1 MTTNTTNPTADATNL
16 LGGAPTTG
24 VVNAPADDDSTLT
37 GQTTG
42 EVGDDNPN
50 PNPDDLPPEDDTE
63 EVEHEGQKYKVPKA
77 LKPALMMHQDY
88 TRKTQEVAEQRRA
101 LETQQQQLAQ
111 QAQAQQEYL
120 QEAAN
125 VVALDDQIKQFEQVD
140 WTALSQQDPAKAQ
153 QLWMTFSQLK
163 DNRAAML
170 GQLQQKEQQ
179 KALEAQQNLA
189 KQIEQSNAV
198 LARDIKG
205 WSPELAGKLRDF
217 AVEKLG
223 FSAQELGQVTDAR
236 IVKLLHRAYVGNQL
250 VAKQMG
256 AATQTTTPQAK
267 PVPTVGA
274 NAPAGKDPGRMSTD
288 EWMKHRNEQ
297 LRKQRTR

>member
-1 MTTNTTNPTADATNL
+1 MTTDTTNPSADPTL
-16 LGGAPTTG
+16 LSGGTTQG
-24 VVNAPADDDSTLT
+24 VVTDPADDSTLQGQLT
-37 GQTTG
+37 GGRT
-42 EVGDDNPN
+42 DPN
-50 PNPDDLPPEDDTE
+50 PNPTPPVDDTE
-63 EVEHEGQKYKVPKA
+63 EVEYEGQKYAIPKA
-77 LKPALMMHQDY
+77 LKPALMMNADY

-101 LETQQQQLAQ
+101 LEAQQQQLAQ
-111 QAQAQQEYL
+111 QAQSQQEYL
-120 QEAAN
+120 QDAAK

-140 WTALSQQDPAKAQ
+140 WNALNQQDPAKAQ
-153 QLWMTFSQLK
+153 QLWMTYSQLK
-163 DNRAAML
+163 DSRADVL

-179 KALEAQQNLA
+179 RALDSQQRLA
-189 KQIEQSNAV
+189 KQIEESNAV

-236 IVKLLHRAYVGNQL
+236 IVKLLHRAYVGDQL

-256 AATQTTTPQAK
+256 AATQTAVPQVK
-267 PVPTVGA
+267 PVPTVGS

>member
-1 MTTNTTNPTADATNL
+1 MTTETTNPSADPTL
-16 LGGAPTTG
+16 LSGGTTQG
-24 VVNAPADDDSTLT
+24 VVTDPADDSTLQGQLT
-37 GQTTG
+37 GDRTG
-42 EVGDDNPN
+42 PN
-50 PNPDDLPPEDDTE
+50 PNPDDPTPPVDDTE
-63 EVEHEGQKYKVPKA
+63 EVEYEGQKYAIPKA
-77 LKPALMMHQDY
+77 LKPALMMNADY

-101 LETQQQQLAQ
+101 LEAQQQQLAQ
-111 QAQAQQEYL
+111 QAQSQQEYL
-120 QEAAN
+120 QDAAK

-140 WTALSQQDPAKAQ
+140 WNALNQQDPVKAQ
-153 QLWMTFSQLK
+153 QLWMTYSQLK
-163 DNRAAML
+163 DSRADVL

-179 KALEAQQNLA
+179 RALDSQQRLA
-189 KQIEQSNAV
+189 KQIEESNAV

-236 IVKLLHRAYVGNQL
+236 IVKLLHRAYVGDQL

-256 AATQTTTPQAK
+256 AATQTAVPQVK
-267 PVPTVGA
+267 PVPTVGS

>member
-1 MTTNTTNPTADATNL
+1 MTTDTTNPTADATL
-16 LGGAPTTG
+16 LGGDTTTG
-24 VVNAPADDDSTLT
+24 VVNPPADDSTLT

-42 EVGDDNPN
+42 DDGDDSTNTDPN
-50 PNPDDLPPEDDTE
+50 ATPADDTE
-63 EVEHEGQKYKVPKA
+63 EVEHEGQKYVIPKA
-77 LKPALMMHQDY
+77 LKSALMMNADY

-101 LETQQQQLAQ
+101 LETQQQQLVQ
-111 QAQAQQEYL
+111 QAQTQQELL
-120 QEAAN
+120 QDAAK

-140 WTALSQQDPAKAQ
+140 WTALNQQDPVKAQ

-163 DNRAAML
+163 DTRAAAL

-179 KALEAQQNLA
+179 RALEAQQRTV
-189 KQIEQSNAV
+189 KQFEESQAI
-198 LARDIKG
+198 LARDIKD

-236 IVKLLHRAYVGNQL
+236 IVKLLHRAYVGDQL
-250 VAKQMG
+250 VTKQMAG
-256 AATQTTTPQAK
+256 ATQKPVQQVK

>member
-1 MTTNTTNPTADATNL
+1 MTTDTTNPSADPTL
-16 LGGAPTTG
+16 LSGGATQG
-24 VVNAPADDDSTLT
+24 VVTDPADDSTLQGQLT
-37 GQTTG
+37 GDRT
-42 EVGDDNPN
+42 DPN
-50 PNPDDLPPEDDTE
+50 PNPDDPTPPVDDTE
-63 EVEHEGQKYKVPKA
+63 EVEYEGQKYAIPKA
-77 LKPALMMHQDY
+77 LKPALMMNADY

-101 LETQQQQLAQ
+101 LEAQQQQLAQ
-111 QAQAQQEYL
+111 QAQSQQEYL
-120 QEAAN
+120 QDAAK

-140 WTALSQQDPAKAQ
+140 WNALNQQDPVKAQ
-153 QLWMTFSQLK
+153 QLWMTYSQLK
-163 DNRAAML
+163 DSRADVL

-179 KALEAQQNLA
+179 RALDSQQRLA
-189 KQIEQSNAV
+189 KQIEESNAV

-236 IVKLLHRAYVGNQL
+236 IVKLLHRAYVGDQL

-256 AATQTTTPQAK
+256 AATQTTATPVK
-267 PVPTVGA
+267 PVPTVGS
-274 NAPAGKDPGRMSTD
+274 NAPAGKDPSRMSTD